1 MTSRERYDEPFAI
14 LTATQIKIKIKKVK
28 RKTLTLD
35 NLLPFYR
42 VKLELFARDES
53 GNDLNSAEVIDMIKS
68 GKMEELEQNGF
79 KIERASASEYHYSVR
94 PELGEQ
100 GEDFG
105 CHNKIYLFSPPLCS
119 VDDDYSPLRFP

>member
-28 RKTLTLD
+28 RKILTLD

-53 GNDLNSAEVIDMIKS
+53 GNDLNSAEVIDMINN

-79 KIERASASEYHYSVR
+79 KIEKATASEYHYSVR
-94 PELGEQ
+94 AQ
-100 GEDFG
+100 
-105 CHNKIYLFSPPLCS
+105 
-119 VDDDYSPLRFP
+119 

>member
-1 MTSRERYDEPFAI
+1 
-14 LTATQIKIKIKKVK
+14 
-28 RKTLTLD
+28 
-35 NLLPFYR
+35 
-42 VKLELFARDES
+42 
-53 GNDLNSAEVIDMIKS
+53 
-68 GKMEELEQNGF
+68 MEELEQNGF

-119 VDDDYSPLRFP
+119 VDDDYSPLRFPWKLCDSHPNPFP

>member
-1 MTSRERYDEPFAI
+1 
-14 LTATQIKIKIKKVK
+14 
-28 RKTLTLD
+28 
-35 NLLPFYR
+35 
-42 VKLELFARDES
+42 
-53 GNDLNSAEVIDMIKS
+53 MINS

-79 KIERASASEYHYSVR
+79 KIEKATASEYHYSVR

-119 VDDDYSPLRFP
+119 VDDDYSPLRSP